1 MENKKEEF
9 TKQTLASDFQNLK
22 SESKWS
28 ETDGILALLLVAALF
43 GDWGSK
49 SKTEELEK
57 RIAKLET
64 KNEIIEKILF

>member
-1 MENKKEEF
+1 MENKKDFEK
-9 TKQTLASDFQNLK
+9 TTLTEDVEKLK

-49 SKTEELEK
+49 SKTEKLEK

>member
-1 MENKKEEF
+1 MENKKDFEK
-9 TKQTLASDFQNLK
+9 TTLTEDVEKLK

-43 GDWGSK
+43 GDWGNK
-49 SKTEELEK
+49 SKADELEK
-57 RIAKLET
+57 RISKLET